1 MKAFIRG
8 CGLALLLAGVLTIL
22 INVIVAPLMFSDHTS
37 AVRETTNIFLL
48 RQSASGVAA
57 LLLIFGCLG
66 VERCGRKLGTLVI
79 KSAMKKE
86 ASTCP

>member
-57 LLLIFGCLG
+57 LLLIFGCLVANHKRRG
-66 VERCGRKLGTLVI
+66 CGIATSL
-79 KSAMKKE
+79 A
-86 ASTCP
+86 CPH